1 MGRQRAPVRPTSCG
15 GRGPALRIGSFR
27 SRSLGRVFLLDLLEP
42 KLELVKRQALGASA
56 EAMALHL
63 LQKLG
68 QPVGA
73 GPLGEQHRLQ
83 GRRIVRK
90 RVMSRS
96 RHDRTTAQ
104 PEPVEAPDLRR

>member
-1 MGRQRAPVRPTSCG
+1 MSKAPFP
-15 GRGPALRIGSFR
+15 
-27 SRSLGRVFLLDLLEP
+27 RVQDTEKHLSQLP
-42 KLELVKRQALGASA
+42 
-56 EAMALHL
+56 ALHL

-73 GPLGEQHRLQ
+73 RPLGEQHRLQ

-104 PEPVEAPDLRR
+104 PAPVEAPDLRR